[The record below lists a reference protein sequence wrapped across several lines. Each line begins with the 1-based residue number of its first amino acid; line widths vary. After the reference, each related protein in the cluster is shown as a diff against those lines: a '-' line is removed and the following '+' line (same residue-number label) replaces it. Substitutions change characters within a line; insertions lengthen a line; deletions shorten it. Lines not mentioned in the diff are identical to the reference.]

1 MFIAMMGNQRNEC
14 YFFFFVW
21 CRLLWQ
27 IIFIAFFLYDFFICI
42 AFVVVAVVVVVAA
55 IVALTHFSHIFLPFA
70 IMINLWVRFSQTH
83 TTTPTNTQAHK
94 CNWLCFTDFC
104 LSLLLLLLLMLMLLL
119 LALLVVTQT
128 NCSCCKY
135 FAFNITMSTLS
146 ICCAF

>member
-1 MFIAMMGNQRNEC
+1 MLC
-14 YFFFFVW
+14 FFFC

-42 AFVVVAVVVVVAA
+42 AFVVVAVVVSVVVA

-83 TTTPTNTQAHK
+83 TTTPTNTKTHK

-104 LSLLLLLLLMLMLLL
+104 LSLLLLLMLLMLLL
-119 LALLVVTQT
+119 LPLLVVTQT
-128 NCSCCKY
+128 NCCCCKY
-135 FAFNITMSTLS
+135 FAFNITR
-146 ICCAF
+146 F